1 MEKASQTERLLN
13 LVCVLLTS
21 EIGLTKAE
29 IYQSV
34 RGYQQKAEGNPES
47 LIKLFERDKKLIREY
62 GVQLV
67 SDKDEKKQN
76 ARYKIADGEFAW
88 PEDLELTGRQLEL
101 LELAAM
107 AWSKTS
113 IQNWADF
120 GLIKLRA
127 LGHNVDHSIIGIA
140 PRITTAD
147 QNFESLSEA
156 ILGNTAVAF
165 SYIKLDSKEPEEK
178 IVVPGKIRNIEGEW
192 VLLAKDTTT
201 GEVKNYLLR
210 RIVSDIQFLQ
220 PQTKISPSE
229 LEEAEADLESFIS
242 GNIATLMVR
251 ADSEAEFRYGKSG
264 EVELNF
270 MDQELLAEDI
280 LDLAGDIRVLSP
292 ESLKNRV
299 EEAIRKVVSDHA

>member
-21 EIGLTKAE
+21 EIGLTKTE

-34 RGYQQKAEGNPES
+34 RGYQQKSDGNPES
-47 LIKLFERDKKLIREY
+47 LIKLFERDKNLIREY

-67 SDKDEKKQN
+67 SDKEENHQN

-88 PEDLELTGRQLEL
+88 PADLELSGRQLEL

-147 QNFESLSEA
+147 QNFESLSKA
-156 ILGNTAVAF
+156 ILDRVAVGF
-165 SYIKLDSKEPEEK
+165 SYIKLDSKEPEQK
-178 IVVPGKIRNIEGEW
+178 TVVPGKIRNIEGEW
-192 VLLAKDTTT
+192 VLLAKDVASD
-201 GEVKNYLLR
+201 EVKNYLLR
-210 RIVSDIQFLQ
+210 RIVSDIEFGE
-220 PQTKISPSE
+220 PAAEISPSE
-229 LEEAEADLESFIS
+229 LEGAETALERFIGS
-242 GNIATLMVR
+242 NRATLQIR

-264 EVELNF
+264 EIQLNF
-270 MDQELLAEDI
+270 MDPELLAEDI
-280 LDLAGDIRVLSP
+280 LDLAADIQVLAP
-292 ESLKNRV
+292 DSLKSRV
-299 EEAIRKVVSDHA
+299 DDAIRRVVIDHA